1 MLTNREYVNVFTAS
15 MAKVLLAKGYTIA
28 DLKKD
33 RNDVD
38 GKTTIFVFKNEKGL
52 EREIQ
57 RLINKRLNKK

>member
-33 RNDVD
+33 KKDID
-38 GKTTIFVFKNEKGL
+38 GKRSIFVFKNETGL
-52 EREIQ
+52 EREIKK
-57 RLINKRLNKK
+57 LINVK

>member
-33 RNDVD
+33 KKDID
-38 GKTTIFVFKNEKGL
+38 GKRSIFVFKNEGRL
-52 EREIQ
+52 EEEIQ
-57 RLINKRLNKK
+57 KLINVK

>member
-33 RNDVD
+33 KNDVN
-38 GKTTIFVFKNEKGL
+38 GKTTIFVFKNEVGL
-52 EREIQ
+52 EREI
-57 RLINKRLNKK
+57 KRIVDLRKK